1 MSLHILLIHGPNL
14 NLLGKREPDV
24 YGRQTLSDINDRLT
38 AIAEENNVSLKII
51 QSNHEGEIVSFIGE
65 NMEWANG
72 VIINPAAYTHTSVAI
87 RDALAAVDLPV
98 IEVHL
103 SNVYKRESFRHFSYI
118 SPIAVG
124 VISGFGAL
132 SYELALKAII
142 EMLGENNIVEHPDVD
157 GAGGTNGNDK

>member
-1 MSLHILLIHGPNL
+1 MSNNILVIHGPNL

-24 YGRQTLSDINDRLT
+24 YGSQTLADINESLT
-38 AIAEENNVSLKII
+38 TFAEQNSLQLKTM
-51 QSNHEGEIVSFIGE
+51 QSNYEGEIVSFIGE
-65 NMEWANG
+65 NMGWADG

-103 SNVYKRESFRHFSYI
+103 SNVYKRESFRHFSYV

-124 VISGFGAL
+124 VISGFGAHGYL
-132 SYELALKAII
+132 LALEA
-142 EMLGENNIVEHPDVD
+142 MLEIL
-157 GAGGTNGNDK
+157 A

>member
-1 MSLHILLIHGPNL
+1 MSANILVIHGPNL

-24 YGRQTLSDINDRLT
+24 YGSQTLADINEQLT
-38 AIAEENNVSLKII
+38 ACAEEDSTQLKIM

-65 NMEWANG
+65 NMGWADG
-72 VIINPAAYTHTSVAI
+72 LIINPAAYTHTSVAI

-103 SNVYKRESFRHFSYI
+103 SNVYKRESFRHFSYV

-124 VISGFGAL
+124 IISGFGAHGYL
-132 SYELALKAII
+132 LALEA
-142 EMLGENNIVEHPDVD
+142 MLKIL
-157 GAGGTNGNDK
+157 T